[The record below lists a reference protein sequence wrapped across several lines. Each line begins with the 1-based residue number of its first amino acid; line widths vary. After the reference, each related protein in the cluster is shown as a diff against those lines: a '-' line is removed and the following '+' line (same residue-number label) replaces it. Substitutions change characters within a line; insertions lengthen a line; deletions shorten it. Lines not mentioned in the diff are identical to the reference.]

1 MGNLPIG
8 GRQGKT
14 LVKMGNL
21 GKVGGIFSHQ
31 SAFAKASA
39 DKSRW

>member
-8 GRQGKT
+8 DRQRKT

-21 GKVGGIFSHQ
+21 GKVGGIF
-31 SAFAKASA
+31 FASI
-39 DKSRW
+39 RRRQGFHLR